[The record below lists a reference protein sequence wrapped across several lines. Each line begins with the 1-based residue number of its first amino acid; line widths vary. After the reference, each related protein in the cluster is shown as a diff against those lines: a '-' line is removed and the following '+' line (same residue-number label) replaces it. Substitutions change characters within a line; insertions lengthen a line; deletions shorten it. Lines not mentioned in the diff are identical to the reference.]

1 MLPKSSGGMNKTYM
15 TNQTVC
21 QSVTALKK
29 ANYASIPSHWVTDW
43 LLHVLQKL
51 PSFLITDGDYQLT
64 EAEQQQFDAGIAKMQ
79 SGIPLAYLTG
89 KQAFW
94 SLEFEVNEHTLIPRP
109 DTEVLV
115 ERVLDWIAQHK
126 NSLSSSNKEP
136 VVTPYQLLDL
146 GTGSGCIAISLA
158 HELATIYPKQWQVT
172 ALDYSTE
179 ALAVAKR
186 NAQLN
191 AVNNI
196 QFLHSDWFSVLKDS
210 EATDKPLFDVIV
222 SNPPY
227 IVDNDQHLDKLKAEP
242 LSALVAPDNGLGD
255 IKQIADQAR
264 DYLVR
269 GGLLAVEHGYDQGEA
284 VRQIFNEAGFS
295 QVNTIKDYGGN
306 DRVTMGIYTKSFNN
320 SQNIP
325 TKYSKKNN
333 HNN

>member
-1 MLPKSSGGMNKTYM
+1 MLPKSSGGIDKTHM
-15 TNQTVC
+15 TNQTVR

-29 ANYASIPSHWVTDW
+29 ANYADIPSHWVTDW
-43 LLHVLQKL
+43 LLYVLQKS
-51 PSFLITDGDYQLT
+51 PSFLITDGDYLLT
-64 EAEQQQFDAGIAKMQ
+64 EAEQEQFDAGIANMQ

-115 ERVLDWIAQHK
+115 EQVLDWITQHK
-126 NSLSSSNKEP
+126 NSLSILNKEP
-136 VVTPYQLLDL
+136 IVTPYQLLDL

-172 ALDYSTE
+172 ALDFSTE

-196 QFLHSDWFSVLKDS
+196 QFLHSDWFSALQDA

-242 LSALVAPDNGLGD
+242 LSALVAADNGLAD
-255 IKQIADQAR
+255 IKHIANEAAK
-264 DYLVR
+264 YLQQ
-269 GGLLAVEHGYDQGEA
+269 GGLLAVEHGYDQGKA

-295 QVNTIKDYGGN
+295 QVKTIKDYGGN

>member
-1 MLPKSSGGMNKTYM
+1 MSAQQRLSVSQIKKNDYGDLP
-15 TNQTVC
+15 
-21 QSVTALKK
+21 A
-29 ANYASIPSHWVTDW
+29 HWVSDW
-43 LLHVLQKL
+43 LLHVLQKS
-51 PSFLITDGDYQLT
+51 PSFLITDGAYQLT
-64 EAEQQQFDAGIAKMQ
+64 EAEQAQFNTGIAQMQ
-79 SGIPLAYLTG
+79 AGTPLAYLTS

-115 ERVLDWIAQHK
+115 EQVLDWISQYK
-126 NSLSSSNKEP
+126 NSLSISNDQP
-136 VVTPYQLLDL
+136 IVAPYQLLDL

-172 ALDYSTE
+172 ALDFSTE

-191 AVNNI
+191 AVSNI
-196 QFLHSDWFSVLKDS
+196 QFLHSDWFSVLNGS
-210 EATDKPLFDVIV
+210 ETTERPLFDVIV

-255 IKQIADQAR
+255 IKQIAEQAR

-269 GGLLAVEHGYDQGEA
+269 GGLLAVEHGYDQGKL
-284 VRQIFNEAGFS
+284 VRQMFIDFGYD
-295 QVNTIKDYGGN
+295 QIKTMKDYGGN
-306 DRVTMGIYTKSFNN
+306 DRVTLGIYG
-320 SQNIP
+320 
-325 TKYSKKNN
+325 
-333 HNN
+333 

>member
-1 MLPKSSGGMNKTYM
+1 MSAQQRVSVSQIKKNDYGDLP
-15 TNQTVC
+15 
-21 QSVTALKK
+21 A
-29 ANYASIPSHWVTDW
+29 HWVSDW
-43 LLHVLQKL
+43 LLHILQKS

-64 EAEQQQFDAGIAKMQ
+64 DAEQAQFNTGIAKMQ
-79 SGIPLAYLTG
+79 AGKPLAYLTG

-109 DTEVLV
+109 DTEILV
-115 ERVLDWIAQHK
+115 EQVLDWITQHK
-126 NSLSSSNKEP
+126 NSLSVLNDEP
-136 VVTPYQLLDL
+136 IVASYQLLDL

-172 ALDYSTE
+172 ALDFSTE

-196 QFLHSDWFSVLKDS
+196 QFLHSDWFSVLNGS
-210 EATDKPLFDVIV
+210 ETTERPLFDVIV

-227 IVDNDQHLDKLKAEP
+227 IIDNDQHLDKLKAEP

-255 IKQIADQAR
+255 IKLIAEQAR

-269 GGLLAVEHGYDQGEA
+269 GGLLAVEHGYDQGEL
-284 VRQIFNEAGFS
+284 VRQMFTDFGYD
-295 QVNTIKDYGGN
+295 QVKTLKDYGGN
-306 DRVTMGIYTKSFNN
+306 DRVTWGIYG
-320 SQNIP
+320 
-325 TKYSKKNN
+325 
-333 HNN
+333 

>member
-1 MLPKSSGGMNKTYM
+1 MSAQQRVSVSQIKKNDYGDLP
-15 TNQTVC
+15 
-21 QSVTALKK
+21 A
-29 ANYASIPSHWVTDW
+29 HWVSDW
-43 LLHVLQKL
+43 LLHVLQKS
-51 PSFLITDGDYQLT
+51 PSFLITDGAYQLT
-64 EAEQQQFDAGIAKMQ
+64 EAEQAQFNTGIAQMQ
-79 SGIPLAYLTG
+79 AGTPLAYLTS

-115 ERVLDWIAQHK
+115 EQVLDWISQYK
-126 NSLSSSNKEP
+126 NSLSISNDQP
-136 VVTPYQLLDL
+136 IVAPYQLLDL

-172 ALDYSTE
+172 ALDFSTE

-191 AVNNI
+191 AVSNI
-196 QFLHSDWFSVLKDS
+196 QFLHSDWFSVLNGS
-210 EATDKPLFDVIV
+210 ETTERPLFDVIV

-255 IKQIADQAR
+255 IKQIAEQAR

-269 GGLLAVEHGYDQGEA
+269 GGLLAVEHGYDQGKL
-284 VRQIFNEAGFS
+284 VRQMFIDFGYD
-295 QVNTIKDYGGN
+295 QIKTMKDYGGN
-306 DRVTMGIYTKSFNN
+306 DRVTLGIYG
-320 SQNIP
+320 
-325 TKYSKKNN
+325 
-333 HNN
+333 